1 MEDVSCVFGTLGY
14 WKKTAR
20 DIYDR
25 YNTEAEAIH
34 FRWKMGYHD
43 FEKHKEEMKTKYKK
57 RIKDKP
63 HARPFFKK
71 KTVYLQ
77 TYTTIN

>member
-1 MEDVSCVFGTLGY
+1 
-14 WKKTAR
+14 
-20 DIYDR
+20 
-25 YNTEAEAIH
+25 
-34 FRWKMGYHD
+34 MGYHD